1 MGYTVVGN
9 KLKITLVK
17 SSIGRPGKQKK
28 VLGGLGL
35 SKLNKTIYLNNTA
48 EIRGMIR
55 KVSHLVSVEE
65 CEVNGE

>member
-1 MGYTVVGN
+1 MEN

-35 SKLNKTIYLNNTA
+35 NKLNKAVYLNNTA

-65 CEVNGE
+65 YEVNGV